1 MLQTRPA
8 SSDAFQNGSQGQQHQ
23 RGSQMPRNM
32 YNTSMGGIA
41 TTNYR
46 GHTSIASVPVAP
58 YAFSSTPVL
67 PGSSNP
73 LRQHPTVPHLR
84 QENRTTSAPAIPVN
98 QQSSNTLSNLGR
110 YRPQDLSPS
119 TTSSLPGHSKDDS
132 VILSQDSKQFSSR
145 PLSSIELNTSSL
157 SANPSMTTPAKPS
170 PDRYRRNHRRAETTG
185 LPSTNVSSPSGS
197 ALPSGSGMATVGH
210 LYSNPAQSSS
220 SPSLSIYS
228 TYRGTQSPSNH
239 NQSAVDDMTIP
250 KQSPTE
256 LAKRYRRRSISSM
269 DVGDYKAEAVDLSSQ
284 SPGQTKTYAAML
296 AGHPPQDR
304 KEARPSALQRPSSSH
319 GRKDSAESSISGR
332 SSSRPSS
339 VRMLW
344 LLA

>member
-8 SSDAFQNGSQGQQHQ
+8 SSDAFQSGSQGQQHQ

-32 YNTSMGGIA
+32 YNTSLGGMA

-46 GHTSIASVPVAP
+46 GHTSLASVPVAP
-58 YAFSSTPVL
+58 YAFSGTPVL

-110 YRPQDLSPS
+110 YRPHDPSTS
-119 TTSSLPGHSKDDS
+119 TTSSHPGQSKDDS
-132 VILSQDSKQFSSR
+132 AILSQAHKQFSPR
-145 PLSSIELNTSSL
+145 PLSSIELNAPCL
-157 SANPSMTTPAKPS
+157 SPNPSMTLPAKTS

-185 LPSTNVSSPSGS
+185 LPSTNVSFPSGS

-210 LYSNPAQSSS
+210 LYSNSAHSSS
-220 SPSLSIYS
+220 SPSLSTYS
-228 TYRGTQSPSNH
+228 TYRRAHSPSNH
-239 NQSAVDDMTIP
+239 NQSAVDDTTIS
-250 KQSPTE
+250 KQGPTE

-269 DVGDYKAEAVDLSSQ
+269 DVGDYKVEAVDVSSQ
-284 SPGQTKTYAAML
+284 SPGQTTTYAAML
-296 AGHPPQDR
+296 AGPPSQER
-304 KEARPSALQRPSSSH
+304 KESRPLALQRPSSSH

-339 VRMLW
+339 VRML